1 MRCEQGREI
10 MLRNVTLLAIVAL
23 LSAFTSY
30 LNAQTKETDTHYP
43 GGVIQFSVEK
53 QSEDL
58 PEVKYGLAEL
68 AIIDRGKDWQV
79 IMGIGLDTLPG
90 EYVVYIKHGIKGQ
103 PGQYQ
108 KVRIRHHNYPYIEAK
123 PNSSKLY
130 DGLFLKHK
138 SFSSIDFSN
147 TQQPSLP
154 LRLPLDGEWGNYF
167 GYNIKISSKKPL
179 ETPNAISLITTELAS
194 VRSPQSAI
202 VSKIEAM
209 DDGLKRVFLDHGR
222 GVYSIISGLSDLTI
236 EVSNGIVA
244 GAVIGKLPSNNSDS
258 KKANNN
264 KKLIWQTVMNG
275 EYVNPLLMTE
285 LKP

>member
-1 MRCEQGREI
+1 
-10 MLRNVTLLAIVAL
+10 MLRKVTLLFVVAF
-23 LSAFTSY
+23 LSSFTNY
-30 LNAQTKETDTHYP
+30 VNAQTTENDSHYP
-43 GGVIQFSVEK
+43 GGIIQFSIEK

-68 AIIDRGKDWQV
+68 AIIDRGKDWQILLGV
-79 IMGIGLDTLPG
+79 GLDTLPG

-103 PGQYQ
+103 PGQHQ
-108 KVRIRHHNYPYIEAK
+108 KVQIRHHNYPYIEA
-123 PNSSKLY
+123 NAMDLRLY

-138 SFSSIDFSN
+138 SLSSIDFSN

-154 LRLPLDGEWGNYF
+154 LRLPLEGEWGNYF
-167 GYNIKISSKKPL
+167 GHNIKFLSKKPL
-179 ETPNAISLITTELAS
+179 ETPNAVSLITTELAS
-194 VRSPQSAI
+194 VLSPQSAI

-209 DDGLKRVFLDHGR
+209 DSGLKRVFLDHGR

-244 GAVIGKLPSNNSDS
+244 GAVIGKLPSGNNNSKTTTNS
-258 KKANNN
+258 KR
-264 KKLIWQTVMNG
+264 LIWQTVVNG

-285 LKP
+285 LRP

>member
-1 MRCEQGREI
+1 MPRKI
-10 MLRNVTLLAIVAL
+10 NLLITIAMLGTFMASV
-23 LSAFTSY
+23 
-30 LNAQTKETDTHYP
+30 NAQTRETDSHYP

-53 QSEDL
+53 RSEDL

-68 AIIDRGKDWQV
+68 AIIDRGKDWNV

-103 PGQYQ
+103 SGQFQ
-108 KVRIRHHNYPYIEAK
+108 KIQIRHHNYPFIEAK
-123 PNSSKLY
+123 PKNAKLY
-130 DGLFLKHK
+130 NGLLLKHN

-154 LRLPLDGEWGNYF
+154 LGLPLEGEWGDYF
-167 GYNIKISSKKPL
+167 GYNIKIAPKQPL
-179 ETPNAISLITTELAS
+179 ETPNAVSLITTELAP

-202 VSKIEAM
+202 VSKIETM
-209 DDGLKRVFLDHGR
+209 DNGLKRVFLDHGR

-244 GAVIGKLPSNNSDS
+244 GAVIGKLPSGNNNANTANNS
-258 KKANNN
+258 KR
-264 KKLIWQTVMNG
+264 LIWQTVMNG

-285 LKP
+285 LTP